1 MALTT
6 ILINE
11 KRKLFFATQHR
22 VNSANWFHRQYWP
35 QLVIQFIL
43 TLIYTVQ
50 LFPNLKSFQKEC
62 SILYEITRLLAVLLF
77 IFENEFI
84 IGKIIFSGALLH
96 CCSEGVTFGTQ
107 IKIIFGYKPTTT
119 ANVSFS

>member
-84 IGKIIFSGALLH
+84 IGKIIFSGALLLRRCH
-96 CCSEGVTFGTQ
+96 FRD
-107 IKIIFGYKPTTT
+107 
-119 ANVSFS
+119 ANKNNFWL